1 MRPIIYPVFSQRWT
15 PGEFHVVVRYQGAA
29 GLAEPQIA
37 AAVQRAD
44 PTSYV
49 EVVAL
54 SERIRVQTSIARTQ
68 SAAVGLLAVIALLL
82 AAAGIYAMVA
92 QIVEDRRRELGIR
105 SALGATGRSLVALTA
120 ASVAAASV
128 LGIAG
133 GAALSLIVA
142 RVTRQ
147 FLFEMTPFD
156 PAVWS
161 ATAAVLFVTAAAAAW
176 WPARRAALVEPA
188 DILRGS

>member
-1 MRPIIYPVFSQRWT
+1 V
-15 PGEFHVVVRYQGAA
+15 FHVVVRYRGGAA
-29 GLAEPQIA
+29 VA
-37 AAVQRAD
+37 APKSAGGVRRSD
-44 PTSYV
+44 PTSHV
-49 EVVAL
+49 DVVAL
-54 SERIRVQTSIARTQ
+54 DDRLRVQTSVARTQ

-82 AAAGIYAMVA
+82 AGAGIYAMVA

-105 SALGATGRSLVALTA
+105 SALGASGRSLVMLTA

-133 GAALSLIVA
+133 GAALSVIVA

-156 PAVWS
+156 PGVWG
-161 ATAAVLFVTAAAAAW
+161 ATAALLFVTAAAAAW
-176 WPARRAALVEPA
+176 WPARKAALVEPA
-188 DILRGS
+188 EVLRGQ